1 MTIKRLIDAVSLLM
15 LVTVLAGC
23 GGAEE
28 RKEKH
33 IEKAKSYFQAKNYVK
48 ARVEAKNALQ
58 IVPKDVAARL
68 LYARIEE
75 KLAFAENSEEAP
87 GVQRAHMQ
95 NALNQYRKVLGL
107 DENNADAKSRLAVYY
122 IQYYK
127 VPNIAS
133 KQKNEFLKTAKSY
146 AEDALALQK
155 KNADAM
161 AVLARVS
168 LFNKNLD
175 IALDKVDT
183 ALKFNADNYFALET
197 KVLVLH
203 EKKRL
208 DQAVSLISEAAS
220 RQPENIL
227 LSGLLAKLY
236 LSQKKPDAAVKVLQ
250 QLVETHPANKSAY
263 KKLISLYV
271 HLKQNDKAL
280 SVYNKAIENNPDDQL
295 FKTSQIM
302 FLDKYYGKEKS
313 LKQADSLIKRFP
325 DNYDLKLQKA
335 ALLLKYKNVDG
346 AIGVYQS
353 IIKSQADKPVAIRA
367 KINYARVLLSQ
378 GKLKQTEKLVVEIL
392 AKNPQE
398 SDGLLL
404 KAHLAVRQGDY
415 QTAIA
420 NYQTILSKNP
430 NSISLQ
436 KSLAVA
442 FSLNKN
448 DVLAREVLQKA
459 ARPRTIANK
468 KTIDGQA
475 AVMLAKL
482 YLKDKDYG
490 QAKKQYENILEYK
503 PRNFY
508 ALSALLEIDARTK
521 DYDAARLS
529 ANKIK
534 KYYPKSGVGDYFLGL
549 IYRTEGNNEKAIKH
563 LRLSHQ
569 KEPKT
574 YKPLAALAATYVSMN
589 KTEEAIEVVSNVV
602 TKYPDNLSVI
612 NLLGKLY
619 LKNNNKDKAE
629 QLLQD
634 AVTAKPEIPAS
645 YFNLASL
652 YMAFKQTDKAVNAL
666 KTGIVKTG
674 KKNEGLKFMLATV
687 YQYSNKVTE
696 AIELYEELLSENPD
710 RIAVAN
716 NLALLLVADPS
727 NKSNMDRALNLIEPM
742 ESTNNPYLLDTV
754 GWVKLQAGQVDT
766 AIRALQQAASK
777 LPKVGEVQYHLGM
790 AYYRRKDIVSAR
802 QYLEQAVNTKQ
813 KFTGLEEAKT
823 ILAKLMN

>member
-1 MTIKRLIDAVSLLM
+1 MNIKRLIYAVSLLM
-15 LVTVLAGC
+15 LVSILAGC

-28 RKEKH
+28 RKAKH
-33 IEKAKSYFQAKNYVK
+33 IEKAESYFKDGNYVK

-58 IVPKDVAARL
+58 IMPKDVAARL
-68 LYARIEE
+68 LFARVEE
-75 KLAFAENSEEAP
+75 KLAFAENSDEAP
-87 GVQRAHMQ
+87 GVQRAHIQ
-95 NALNQYRKVLGL
+95 GALNQYRKVLTL
-107 DENNADAKSRLAVYY
+107 DENNAEAKSRLAVYY

-127 VPNIAS
+127 VPNITS
-133 KQKNEFLKTAKSY
+133 KQKREFLKTAKSY
-146 AEDALALQK
+146 AEDALATQN

-161 AVLARVS
+161 AVLSRVS

-183 ALKFNADNYFALET
+183 ALKFDADNYFSLET
-197 KVLVLH
+197 KVLVLY

-208 DQAVSLISEAAS
+208 DRAVILINEAAA
-220 RQPENIL
+220 RKPENIL
-227 LSGLLAKLY
+227 LPSLLAKLY
-236 LSQKKPDAAVKVLQ
+236 LSQKKPDAAEKVLQ
-250 QLVETHPANKSAY
+250 QLIEKHPANKSAY
-263 KKLISLYV
+263 KKLISLHV
-271 HLKQNDKAL
+271 HLKQNDRAL
-280 SVYNKAIENNPDDQL
+280 AVYNKAVKNNPDYEL

-313 LKQADSLIKRFP
+313 LKQVDSFISKWP
-325 DNYDLKLQKA
+325 ENYDLKLQKA

-346 AIGVYQS
+346 AVGVYQS
-353 IIKSQADKPVAIRA
+353 IIKSQADKPIAIRA
-367 KINYARVLLSQ
+367 KVNYARVLLSQ
-378 GKLKQTEKLVVEIL
+378 GKLKQAEELVVEIL

-442 FSLNKN
+442 YSLNKN
-448 DVLAREVLQKA
+448 NVLAREVLQKA
-459 ARPRTIANK
+459 AKPRRVGNK
-468 KTIDGQA
+468 VTIDSSSA
-475 AVMLAKL
+475 LMLAQL
-482 YLKDKDYG
+482 YLKDKDYDL
-490 QAKKQYENILEYK
+490 AKRQYEDILKYNPK
-503 PRNFY
+503 NFY
-508 ALSALLEIDARTK
+508 ALTALLEVNALTK
-521 DYDAARLS
+521 DFSAARQI
-529 ANKIK
+529 ADKMK
-534 KYYPKSGVGDYFLGL
+534 KYYSKSGIGDYYLGL
-549 IYRTEGNNEKAIKH
+549 IYRAEGNNEKAIKH

-574 YKPLAALAATYVSMN
+574 YKPLAALAATYVNMN
-589 KTEEAIEVVSNVV
+589 KNDEAIKLVSGAV
-602 TKYPDNLSVI
+602 TKYPDNLTIV

-652 YMAFKQTDKAVNAL
+652 YMAFKQTDKTVNVL
-666 KTGIVKTG
+666 KTGISKTG

-777 LPKVGEVQYHLGM
+777 LPKVGEVQYHLGI

-813 KFTGLEEAKT
+813 KFAGLEEAKT